1 MDWWPACLEFKPNT
15 TEDSPCMEAM
25 HIESVEAQMSSHWCA
40 VELKMPFK
48 RRRNHFQ
55 WRTEFERGSV
65 IVLREGGFSF
75 CDNAERLA
83 RNVSTGSNGQGMVL
97 PQEDGVPSGHVALLR
112 RKTAVFNVRLWRIVR
127 RLRHCRSQ
135 RQWCQARAHWRTEWR
150 SVVLSDGSRFCLCAS
165 DVRVLVRR
173 RPWERLQ
180 PNCLPPRRTGP
191 TPGVMIWAAISYD
204 SRTTL
209 VVIPITL
216 TANLYVSLVIQP
228 IVLPF
233 INSIQGKVFQQ
244 NNARPHSAVVTQ
256 RALQSVDMLPWPA
269 RSPDLSPI
277 ELQFSNEQKGIKI
290 NMRKIPLKNIRNF
303 GIIAHVDHGKSTL
316 SDRLM
321 EFAGNIS
328 KKNKNEQVLDKLQV
342 ERERGITVKAQTVSL
357 FHEYGQEMYLLNL
370 IDTPGH
376 VDFSYEV
383 NRSLVACQGVILLV
397 DANQGVQAQTVA
409 NFNLASTHGLKIIPV
424 LNKIDLKNAK
434 PDIVSN
440 QLTSL
445 FGFDKKEILKVSAK
459 LGTGIED
466 VIVSVIEKIP
476 PPNGNVNQQFRALQY
491 DSWFTQYHGVICLIL
506 IVDGSIQVGEE
517 ITSAS
522 SGCSYIIKELG
533 ILYPEEIPV
542 KELFAGQA
550 GYFRANIKNPKDAK
564 VGDTWFKKGTTVE
577 PLPLIAQSK
586 PMVFAG
592 IFPSDQSKTQDL
604 RKAIEKL
611 ILNDS
616 SVSVSLDTSPALGQG
631 WRLGFLGVLHMEVF
645 CQRLHQEFDAD
656 VIVTAP
662 GIPYKNLPIS
672 LRPYRNS
679 QQESKEIQ
687 TQIEELLK
695 EGFIRPP
702 PIAPYAA
709 PTLAYKKEG
718 KRSR

>member
-1 MDWWPACLEFKPNT
+1 MISFYEKQLYIGF
-15 TEDSPCMEAM
+15 
-25 HIESVEAQMSSHWCA
+25 HHH
-40 VELKMPFK
+40 LK
-48 RRRNHFQ
+48 
-55 WRTEFERGSV
+55 
-65 IVLREGGFSF
+65 
-75 CDNAERLA
+75 
-83 RNVSTGSNGQGMVL
+83 
-97 PQEDGVPSGHVALLR
+97 LLR
-112 RKTAVFNVRLWRIVR
+112 
-127 RLRHCRSQ
+127 
-135 RQWCQARAHWRTEWR
+135 
-150 SVVLSDGSRFCLCAS
+150 SRFL
-165 DVRVLVRR
+165 L
-173 RPWERLQ
+173 E
-180 PNCLPPRRTGP
+180 
-191 TPGVMIWAAISYD
+191 
-204 SRTTL
+204 SR
-209 VVIPITL
+209 
-216 TANLYVSLVIQP
+216 
-228 IVLPF
+228 
-233 INSIQGKVFQQ
+233 
-244 NNARPHSAVVTQ
+244 
-256 RALQSVDMLPWPA
+256 
-269 RSPDLSPI
+269 
-277 ELQFSNEQKGIKI
+277 LQFSNEQKEVKI

-357 FHEYGQEMYLLNL
+357 FHEYDQEMYLLNL

-434 PDIVSN
+434 PDVVSN

-476 PPNGNVNQQFRALQY
+476 PPDGNVNQQFRALQY
-491 DSWFTQYHGVICLIL
+491 DSWYTQYHGVICLIL

-550 GYFRANIKNPKDAK
+550 GYFRANIKNPKDANI
-564 VGDTWFKKGTTVE
+564 GDTWFKKGTTVE

-662 GIPYKNLPIS
+662 GIPYKIKIKGKSNIKKYGSEEIIVSNPQKFPDPSIVEEYYEPMVLGTIITPEKYYSSI
-672 LRPYRNS
+672 LNMCMNRRGEQRNINYLDNETIVLTYKFPLGEIIMDFFNELKILS
-679 QQESKEIQ
+679 SGYASFDYEEIGYESSHLKKVDIYLNGK
-687 TQIEELLK
+687 IVEELSIITHASQVEKLGRLMCLRLK
-695 EGFIRPP
+695 ECIDPQLFL
-702 PIAPYAA
+702 IAIQACTDGKKIIARENIKALKKDVTAKLYGGDV
-709 PTLAYKKEG
+709 TRRMKLVQRQKEG
-718 KRSR
+718 KKNMRMIGDVQIPRNTFISILKR

>member
-1 MDWWPACLEFKPNT
+1 
-15 TEDSPCMEAM
+15 
-25 HIESVEAQMSSHWCA
+25 
-40 VELKMPFK
+40 MPFK

-127 RLRHCRSQ
+127 RLR
-135 RQWCQARAHWRTEWR
+135 
-150 SVVLSDGSRFCLCAS
+150 
-165 DVRVLVRR
+165 
-173 RPWERLQ
+173 
-180 PNCLPPRRTGP
+180 
-191 TPGVMIWAAISYD
+191 
-204 SRTTL
+204 
-209 VVIPITL
+209 
-216 TANLYVSLVIQP
+216 
-228 IVLPF
+228 
-233 INSIQGKVFQQ
+233 
-244 NNARPHSAVVTQ
+244 
-256 RALQSVDMLPWPA
+256 
-269 RSPDLSPI
+269 
-277 ELQFSNEQKGIKI
+277 LQFSNEQKGIKI

-370 IDTPGH
+370 IDTP
-376 VDFSYEV
+376 
-383 NRSLVACQGVILLV
+383 
-397 DANQGVQAQTVA
+397 GVQAQTVA

-616 SVSVSLDTSPALGQG
+616 SVSVSLDTSHGYCS
-631 WRLGFLGVLHMEVF
+631 FEV
-645 CQRLHQEFDAD
+645 CL
-656 VIVTAP
+656 
-662 GIPYKNLPIS
+662 
-672 LRPYRNS
+672 
-679 QQESKEIQ
+679 IQ
-687 TQIEELLK
+687 
-695 EGFIRPP
+695 
-702 PIAPYAA
+702 YAYDST
-709 PTLAYKKEG
+709 PTNF
-718 KRSR
+718 

>member
-1 MDWWPACLEFKPNT
+1 MVR
-15 TEDSPCMEAM
+15 SR
-25 HIESVEAQMSSHWCA
+25 I
-40 VELKMPFK
+40 
-48 RRRNHFQ
+48 
-55 WRTEFERGSV
+55 
-65 IVLREGGFSF
+65 LRESK
-75 CDNAERLA
+75 L
-83 RNVSTGSNGQGMVL
+83 
-97 PQEDGVPSGHVALLR
+97 
-112 RKTAVFNVRLWRIVR
+112 K
-127 RLRHCRSQ
+127 
-135 RQWCQARAHWRTEWR
+135 
-150 SVVLSDGSRFCLCAS
+150 
-165 DVRVLVRR
+165 
-173 RPWERLQ
+173 
-180 PNCLPPRRTGP
+180 
-191 TPGVMIWAAISYD
+191 
-204 SRTTL
+204 
-209 VVIPITL
+209 
-216 TANLYVSLVIQP
+216 
-228 IVLPF
+228 
-233 INSIQGKVFQQ
+233 
-244 NNARPHSAVVTQ
+244 
-256 RALQSVDMLPWPA
+256 
-269 RSPDLSPI
+269 
-277 ELQFSNEQKGIKI
+277 FSNEQREVKI
-290 NMRKIPLKNIRNF
+290 NMKKIPMKNIRNF

-357 FHEYGQEMYLLNL
+357 FHEYDGEMYLLNL

-409 NFNLASTHGLKIIPV
+409 NFNLASSHGVKIIPV

-434 PDIVSN
+434 PDVVSN

-445 FGFDKKEILKVSAK
+445 FGFHEKEILQVSAK

-466 VIVSVIEKIP
+466 VIVSVIERIP

-491 DSWFTQYHGVICLIL
+491 DSWYTQYHGVISLIL
-506 IVDGSIQVGEE
+506 VVDGSIHVGEE

-522 SGCSYIIKELG
+522 SGCSYIIKEIG
-533 ILYPEEIPV
+533 ILYPEETPV
-542 KELFAGQA
+542 RELFAGQA
-550 GYFRANIKNPKDAK
+550 GYFKANIKNPKDAK

-611 ILNDS
+611 GLNDS
-616 SVSVSLDTSPALGQG
+616 SVSISLDTSPALGQG

-662 GIPYKNLPIS
+662 GIPYKMKIKGKSNIKKYGSEEIIVSNP
-672 LRPYRNS
+672 
-679 QQESKEIQ
+679 SKFPDPSIVEKYYEPMVLGTIITPEKYYSSILNMCMNRRGEQKNINYLDNETIVLTYKFPLGEI
-687 TQIEELLK
+687 IMDFFNELKILSSGYASFDYEEIGYEPSFLKKVDIYLNGKIVEELSLITHVSQAEKLGRMMCLRLK
-695 EGFIRPP
+695 ECIDPHLFL
-702 PIAPYAA
+702 IAIQACTDGKKIIARENIKALKKDVTAKLYGGDV
-709 PTLAYKKEG
+709 TRRMKLLQRQKEG
-718 KRSR
+718 KKNMRMIGDVQIPRNTFINILKR

>member
-1 MDWWPACLEFKPNT
+1 M
-15 TEDSPCMEAM
+15 
-25 HIESVEAQMSSHWCA
+25 
-40 VELKMPFK
+40 
-48 RRRNHFQ
+48 
-55 WRTEFERGSV
+55 
-65 IVLREGGFSF
+65 
-75 CDNAERLA
+75 
-83 RNVSTGSNGQGMVL
+83 
-97 PQEDGVPSGHVALLR
+97 
-112 RKTAVFNVRLWRIVR
+112 
-127 RLRHCRSQ
+127 
-135 RQWCQARAHWRTEWR
+135 
-150 SVVLSDGSRFCLCAS
+150 
-165 DVRVLVRR
+165 
-173 RPWERLQ
+173 
-180 PNCLPPRRTGP
+180 
-191 TPGVMIWAAISYD
+191 
-204 SRTTL
+204 
-209 VVIPITL
+209 
-216 TANLYVSLVIQP
+216 
-228 IVLPF
+228 
-233 INSIQGKVFQQ
+233 KVC
-244 NNARPHSAVVTQ
+244 
-256 RALQSVDMLPWPA
+256 
-269 RSPDLSPI
+269 
-277 ELQFSNEQKGIKI
+277 LQFSNEQKDVKI
-290 NMRKIPLKNIRNF
+290 NMRKIPMKNIRNF

-357 FHEYGQEMYLLNL
+357 FHEYDQEMYLLNL

-491 DSWFTQYHGVICLIL
+491 DSWYTQYHGVICLIL

-604 RKAIEKL
+604 RTAIEKL

-662 GIPYKNLPIS
+662 GIPYKIKIKGKSNIKKYGGEEIIVSNPQKFPDPTIVEEYYEPMVLGTIITPEKYYSSI
-672 LRPYRNS
+672 LNMCMNRRGEQRNINYLDN
-679 QQESKEIQ
+679 ETIVLTYKFPLGEI
-687 TQIEELLK
+687 IMDFFNELKILSS
-695 EGFIRPP
+695 G
-702 PIAPYAA
+702 YARYVA
-709 PTLAYKKEG
+709 VG
-718 KRSR
+718 